1 MNCACFRCNLEWLRK
16 LIRLQWEGAT
26 EEGCI
31 QQCSSRR
38 YNWHNRL
45 MLGSLYKISW
55 MSGGVCKPVL
65 QLIWYVSMNVT
76 SKQTPQIQFQRT
88 HRFDICYSVYNW
100 SVVKLTEETIASKNK
115 NMIICYKYS
124 MQNTHYFNSLSV
136 TVTSVQCHSLCLLC
150 VFRECIIHTCS
161 SQYMLCW
168 LTVTLGVQ
176 KSTLL
181 LCKYLVLI
189 LQ

>member
-1 MNCACFRCNLEWLRK
+1 MNCACFRCNFEWLRK
-16 LIRLQWEGAT
+16 LVRLQWEGAT

-45 MLGSLYKISW
+45 MLGSLYKISI
-55 MSGGVCKPVL
+55 MNGGVREPVL
-65 QLIWYVSMNVT
+65 QLIWYVSMDVT
-76 SKQTPQIQFQRT
+76 SKQTPQIQFQRA
-88 HRFDICYSVYNW
+88 HSFDICYSVW
-100 SVVKLTEETIASKNK
+100 SVVTLTEETIASKKN
-115 NMIICYKYS
+115 NMIVCYKYN
-124 MQNTHYFNSLSV
+124 MQNTQYFNSLSV
-136 TVTSVQCHSLCLLC
+136 IVTAVHCHSSCLLSL
-150 VFRECIIHTCS
+150 FGECSIHTCS
-161 SQYMLCW
+161 SQHIPCW
-168 LTVTLGVQ
+168 FSVTLGVQ

>member
-1 MNCACFRCNLEWLRK
+1 MNCTCFRCNFEWLCK
-16 LIRLQWEGAT
+16 LVRLQWEGAT

-38 YNWHNRL
+38 YNWHNQL

-55 MSGGVCKPVL
+55 INGGVRKPAL
-65 QLIWYVSMNVT
+65 QLIYVSMNVIY
-76 SKQTPQIQFQRT
+76 KQTLQFQRA
-88 HRFDICYSVYNW
+88 HRFDICYSVYTW
-100 SVVKLTEETIASKNK
+100 SVVTLTEETIASKKN
-115 NMIICYKYS
+115 NMIICYKYN
-124 MQNTHYFNSLSV
+124 MQNTRYFNSVGV
-136 TVTSVQCHSLCLLC
+136 TVTAVQCCSSCLLS
-150 VFRECIIHTCS
+150 VFRECNIYTCS
-161 SQYMLCW
+161 SQHMPCW
-168 LTVTLGVQ
+168 LPIALLVQ